1 MVAPA
6 HFIGRQSGC
15 GFAPDIDLYN
25 LDRDIPGHPAG
36 STVSADTLRAAGYV
50 VGQPPAALP
59 TVNDV
64 PAAPLALLE
73 VVPHPQGG
81 WCIARPVDASRSTT
95 RFFSVR
101 YSTRAIAQAKLDA
114 EL

>member
-6 HFIGRQSGC
+6 DFIGVQSGC
-15 GFAPDIDLYN
+15 GVVADIELYN
-25 LDRDIPGHPAG
+25 LRADIPGHRAG
-36 STVSADTLRAAGYV
+36 STVSAQTLRAAGYV

-59 TVNDV
+59 TANDV
-64 PAAPLALLE
+64 PAVPLALLE
-73 VVPHPQGG
+73 VVRHPAGG
-81 WCIARPVDASRSTT
+81 WCIARPVDASRSTV